1 MSFGDQMKHK
11 AEEVHL
17 QAKAKDFGDAVAE
30 MLKTAASIAA
40 SYAKENREKVDGA
53 LDKVEGTIEEKTS
66 GKHSDTVTKVR
77 ASVDKGIDK
86 LVERNAP
93 QTPAAPTPGPT
104 PGATPGATSGATPG
118 PTPGPT
124 PGAGSSVPDDRFSAF
139 DDDAPA
145 GSPS

>member
-11 AEEVHL
+11 ADEVHL

-40 SYAKENREKVDGA
+40 NYAKDNREKVDGA

-66 GKHSDTVTKVR
+66 GKHSDTVMKVR

-86 LVERNAP
+86 LVEKRAP
-93 QTPAAPTPGPT
+93 QTPAPTAPGPT
-104 PGATPGATSGATPG
+104 GTPGSTGST
-118 PTPGPT
+118 
-124 PGAGSSVPDDRFSAF
+124 GSSVPDDQYSAF
-139 DDDAPA
+139 DDDSPA

>member
-86 LVERNAP
+86 LVEHHDKAAP
-93 QTPAAPTPGPT
+93 PTPAAS
-104 PGATPGATSGATPG
+104 A
-118 PTPGPT
+118 
-124 PGAGSSVPDDRFSAF
+124 VPDDKHSAF
-139 DDDAPA
+139 DEDTPA
-145 GSPS
+145 GNPT

>member
-53 LDKVEGTIEEKTS
+53 LDKVEGTIEEKTN
-66 GKHSDTVTKVR
+66 GKHTDTVSKVR

-86 LVERNAP
+86 LVETNAP
-93 QTPAAPTPGPT
+93 KTPPT
-104 PGATPGATSGATPG
+104 PGAAPGAGAG
-118 PTPGPT
+118 PT
-124 PGAGSSVPDDRFSAF
+124 GSSVPDDRFSAF

>member
-40 SYAKENREKVDGA
+40 NYAKENREKVDGA
-53 LDKVEGTIEEKTS
+53 LDKVEGTIEEKTN
-66 GKHSDTVTKVR
+66 GKHTDTVTKVR

-86 LVERNAP
+86 LVETNAAKT
-93 QTPAAPTPGPT
+93 TPPAPT
-104 PGATPGATSGATPG
+104 PGATSPRLRA
-118 PTPGPT
+118 
-124 PGAGSSVPDDRFSAF
+124 
-139 DDDAPA
+139 AP
-145 GSPS
+145 SPPASWGWTRRARR

>member
-30 MLKTAASIAA
+30 MLKTAATIAA
-40 SYAKENREKVDGA
+40 NYAKENREKVDGA
-53 LDKVEGTIEEKTS
+53 LDKVEGTIEEKTN
-66 GKHSDTVTKVR
+66 GKHTDTVTKVR

-86 LVERNAP
+86 LVEKNAP
-93 QTPAAPTPGPT
+93 QTT
-104 PGATPGATSGATPG
+104 PGATPGATPG
-118 PTPGPT
+118 PS
-124 PGAGSSVPDDRFSAF
+124 GSTVPDDTFSAF

>member
-17 QAKAKDFGDAVAE
+17 QAEAKDFGDAVAE

-40 SYAKENREKVDGA
+40 NYAKENREKVDGA
-53 LDKVEGTIEEKTS
+53 LDKVEGTIEEKTN
-66 GKHSDTVTKVR
+66 GKHTDTVTKVR

-86 LVERNAP
+86 LVETNAP
-93 QTPAAPTPGPT
+93 KTPPAPT
-104 PGATPGATSGATPG
+104 PGATPGAAPG
-118 PTPGPT
+118 ST
-124 PGAGSSVPDDRFSAF
+124 GSTGSTVPDDRFSAF